1 MITKGT
7 DFIPVFTG
15 GNGNTHF
22 EPTIG
27 LLNGKIVYSKY
38 VVFGTTYNT
47 QDFTFPYAIR
57 QNNVDVP
64 HDWHVEVL
72 GKAGTDP
79 DNGDYY
85 YCGLLNDR
93 QDVQLYENPQNILE
107 YFTSNGYQTTKIR
120 DILWV
125 IPFDNYIQRVVVIRG
140 RGNTYLKSVD
150 FSLVIP
156 FWRGNNI
163 LNIFQG
169 CTNLERLVNL
179 APALEAFLSEANAF
193 ICNDAFRLGS
203 SPITE
208 MDFRGFTQWYKT
220 SASQGGI
227 VNSCNNV
234 ERIYFSES
242 SQDCPNYV
250 NATINGL
257 PKIVNLDFAKLR
269 WNRLNSLS
277 FFNDYALETVT
288 WPQDIRLKTGAA
300 LGFVFVNCYKLQ
312 TDPHVE
318 LWTGEDGISKPTITS
333 SNQQLVNN
341 CGRDIPL
348 ADRTWYF
355 DFSGWSFICNYQG
368 AFTPVLFLQNNGYKI
383 KFDNFNIL
391 PYSTNTIV
399 NLQLRGAFSNLTPD
413 TCLTTSVDFDSA
425 IDVNITDRYIVGDG
439 LYQFLDGNTVITSI
453 KLGTFEAYQ
462 QNGEIPMYVLTYVFR
477 NSVISSIDLKAKH
490 INFYRQQTIVVQGQP
505 TIETSLNPL
514 IVGDAVD
521 WINATQINDFIDSL
535 VATQS
540 KQYQVNNIKL
550 QIQFNAAQRDI
561 IQARPNWGTDITTI
575 EANGWEIIFPVS
587 INNEWQNINMSEL
600 T

>member
-15 GNGNTHF
+15 GDGNTHF
-22 EPTIG
+22 EPAIG

-72 GKAGTDP
+72 SKAGTDP

-93 QDVQLYENPQNILE
+93 QDVESYQNPQNILE
-107 YFTSNGYQTTKIR
+107 YFTSSGYQITKIR

-125 IPFDNYIQRVVVIRG
+125 IPFDNYSQNMVVIRG

-150 FSLVIP
+150 FSLIVP
-156 FWRGNNI
+156 FWRGNSI

-169 CTNLERLVNL
+169 CTNIEQLVNL
-179 APALEAFLSEANAF
+179 GPALEAFLSESNFFYCNNALQLS
-193 ICNDAFRLGS
+193 N

-208 MDFRGFTQWYKT
+208 IDFRGFTQWYKT
-220 SASQGGI
+220 SAQQGTI

-234 ERIYFSES
+234 ERIYFSQS

-250 NATINGL
+250 NASINGL

-269 WNRLNSLS
+269 WNRFNSFSLY
-277 FFNDYALETVT
+277 NDYALEIVT
-288 WPQDIRLKTGAA
+288 WPQGIRLKTGASISYA
-300 LGFVFVNCYKLQ
+300 FANCYKLQ
-312 TDPHVE
+312 TDPHIE
-318 LWTGEDGISKPTITS
+318 LWVGEDGVSKPAVLSTA
-333 SNQQLVNN
+333 QLIIEG
-341 CGRDIPL
+341 CGRDVLI

-355 DFSGWSFICNYQG
+355 DFSGWSFVCNNVGNFYPV
-368 AFTPVLFLQNNGYKI
+368 AFHQTNGYKT
-383 KFDNFNIL
+383 KFDNFHIL
-391 PYSTNTIV
+391 PYNTSTTV
-399 NLQLRGAFSNLTPD
+399 TLYLRDAFANLTPD
-413 TCLTTSVDFDSA
+413 NCLTTSVDFDSA
-425 IDVNITDRYIVGDG
+425 VDVNITDRYIGTSG
-439 LYQFLDGNTVITSI
+439 LFNFLYNNTVITSI
-453 KLGTFEAYQ
+453 KLGAFETYQ
-462 QNGEIPMYVLTYVFR
+462 QDGEIPNYVLSNVFR
-477 NSVISSIDLKAKH
+477 NSIVSSIDLKAKH
-490 INFYRQQTIVVQGQP
+490 INYYRQQTVVVQGQS
-505 TIETSLNPL
+505 TIQTNISPL
-514 IVGDAVD
+514 IVGDAVN
-521 WINATQINDFIDSL
+521 WTNATQINDFIDSL

-550 QIQFNAAQRDI
+550 QIQF
-561 IQARPNWGTDITTI
+561 NWGTDITTI